1 MMTAALRV
9 AALCASTHGLQMTS
23 RRRCLNGLGGAA
35 FITTLAPRRA
45 GAEAAPTPDE
55 LKKLTLGYQR
65 MQTLLKDWQK
75 ITGGSCGNAQL
86 SKEKAQVV
94 ATNGGALCDASP
106 LVIQEY
112 IGYKSIND
120 PLYRSEKLMVRAA
133 PLLKNPDDIDAYL
146 EAVNL
151 WGQKIQMSS
160 LNAYTSAWGEANPN
174 GSKAQVAAYMQEA
187 KFDVEESADLL
198 KRILVMLGLP
208 LTA

>member
-1 MMTAALRV
+1 
-9 AALCASTHGLQMTS
+9 
-23 RRRCLNGLGGAA
+23 
-35 FITTLAPRRA
+35 
-45 GAEAAPTPDE
+45 
-55 LKKLTLGYQR
+55 

-133 PLLKNPDDIDAYL
+133 PLLKNPDDIDAYR

-160 LNAYTSAWGEANPN
+160 LNAYPSAWGEANPN

-187 KFDVEESADLL
+187 RFDVEESADLL

>member
-1 MMTAALRV
+1 MDQL
-9 AALCASTHGLQMTS
+9 
-23 RRRCLNGLGGAA
+23 RRRRGCDVVLNMPSTIWATWGG
-35 FITTLAPRRA
+35 R
-45 GAEAAPTPDE
+45 
-55 LKKLTLGYQR
+55 
-65 MQTLLKDWQK
+65 
-75 ITGGSCGNAQL
+75 
-86 SKEKAQVV
+86 
-94 ATNGGALCDASP
+94 SP
-106 LVIQEY
+106 LVIQDY

>member
-1 MMTAALRV
+1 
-9 AALCASTHGLQMTS
+9 
-23 RRRCLNGLGGAA
+23 
-35 FITTLAPRRA
+35 
-45 GAEAAPTPDE
+45 
-55 LKKLTLGYQR
+55 
-65 MQTLLKDWQK
+65 
-75 ITGGSCGNAQL
+75 
-86 SKEKAQVV
+86 
-94 ATNGGALCDASP
+94 
-106 LVIQEY
+106 
-112 IGYKSIND
+112 
-120 PLYRSEKLMVRAA
+120 MVRAA

-208 LTA
+208 LTAGSASLCLSAITHARSESHNPTRVR

>member
-1 MMTAALRV
+1 MLLTRATELMWSAAATGDDFAADLTAHLKKVQSHYGMLFNDAPAL
-9 AALCASTHGLQMTS
+9 S
-23 RRRCLNGLGGAA
+23 
-35 FITTLAPRRA
+35 
-45 GAEAAPTPDE
+45 AEAGMDGLDGGNLVFTGTDPDPD
-55 LKKLTLGYQR
+55 TLETIRKMGFAGPAIADF
-65 MQTLLKDWQK
+65 L
-75 ITGGSCGNAQL
+75 IA
-86 SKEKAQVV
+86 A
-94 ATNGGALCDASP
+94 
-106 LVIQEY
+106 

-208 LTA
+208 LTALPELRVSAGG

>member
-1 MMTAALRV
+1 MPAALRV
-9 AALCASTHGLQMTS
+9 AALCASAQALQMTS
-23 RRRCLNGLGGAA
+23 RRRCLHGLGGAA
-35 FITTLAPRRA
+35 LMKTLAPRRA
-45 GAEAAPTPDE
+45 EAEAAPTPDE
-55 LKKLTLGYQR
+55 LKKLTLGYER

-151 WGQKIQMSS
+151 GARRSRCR
-160 LNAYTSAWGEANPN
+160 P
-174 GSKAQVAAYMQEA
+174 
-187 KFDVEESADLL
+187 
-198 KRILVMLGLP
+198 
-208 LTA
+208 

>member
-1 MMTAALRV
+1 MTVLRVVALTAAC
-9 AALCASTHGLQMTS
+9 AHALAPRQLD
-23 RRRCLNGLGGAA
+23 RRRCLGLGLPALAA
-35 FITTLAPRRA
+35 LAPLTARA
-45 GAEAAPTPDE
+45 ASDPTQDE
-55 LKKLTLGYQR
+55 LRKLTLGYAR
-65 MQTLLKDWQK
+65 MQTLLKDWTK

-86 SKEKAQVV
+86 TKDKAQVV

-174 GSKAQVAAYMQEA
+174 GSKAAVAAYMQDA
-187 KFDVEESADLL
+187 RYDVEESADLL
-198 KRILVMLGLP
+198 KRILVLLGLP

>member
-1 MMTAALRV
+1 MPAALRV
-9 AALCASTHGLQMTS
+9 ALCCASAQALQLRS

-35 FITTLAPRRA
+35 FVTTLAPRKA
-45 GAEAAPTPDE
+45 EAEAAPTADE
-55 LKKLTLGYQR
+55 LKRLTLGYQR

-86 SKEKAQVV
+86 SKEKSQVV

-133 PLLKNPDDIDAYL
+133 PLLKNPDDLD
-146 EAVNL
+146 
-151 WGQKIQMSS
+151 Q
-160 LNAYTSAWGEANPN
+160 
-174 GSKAQVAAYMQEA
+174 
-187 KFDVEESADLL
+187 
-198 KRILVMLGLP
+198 
-208 LTA
+208 